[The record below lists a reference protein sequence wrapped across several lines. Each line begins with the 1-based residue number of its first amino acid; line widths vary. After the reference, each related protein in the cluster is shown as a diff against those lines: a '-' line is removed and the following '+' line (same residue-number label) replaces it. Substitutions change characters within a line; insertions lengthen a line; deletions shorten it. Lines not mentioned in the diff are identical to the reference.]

1 VNGTHKI
8 SQRHR
13 DRLVLVYLR
22 QSTAAQVRDNTE
34 STMRQYGLADAAVTL
49 GWDRSQ
55 VVVLDGD
62 LGHSGRSTRG
72 RRDFQE
78 VMAKV
83 CQGEA
88 GLVFVLEASRL
99 SRNSADFQRLLE
111 FCQVTDT
118 LIADAD
124 GVYDL
129 RDFNDQLL
137 LGFKGTMSAVELH
150 ILAQRMQ
157 EAKKAAARRGELRL
171 PLPIGYV
178 YDPDGQIVL
187 DPDQEVQAAVA
198 DVFGVFEAT
207 GTCCGVV
214 KQFRDRRFPTHG
226 QAWTGEVSWMRLRQS
241 QARAILRN
249 PTYAGAYVSGRR
261 KSERTVDADGN
272 ISTRSVELPSDRWE
286 VVIHDHH
293 PGYISWDTFNANQ
306 RQLAANRPQR
316 GARPPREGFAL
327 LQGVVLCGHCATSMG
342 VSYSGAGTAHY
353 RCRSRLDENHTPGC
367 RSVSA
372 ALVDPIVE
380 RRLLE
385 LVTPDQIAVAVA
397 AAEELH
403 HRETRAL
410 RAFELR
416 VERARYEAA
425 RAERAFNL
433 CEPENRLVAR
443 SLEQRWEAKLVV
455 VAETE
460 AALAAH
466 AAQRPPLP
474 NTADLEA
481 LAADLRRLWSEP
493 TTSPRDRKR
502 ILRTLINDV
511 TLSSDPSG
519 DEIRVGIR
527 WRAGAHE
534 EQLATRSRMLTHQ
547 DAVGLIRRRKN
558 EGMRDADIAEELD
571 ALGLRTARG
580 HQFGT
585 RDVRNVRKSIGLARP
600 SPLEPGELTVADVAA
615 RLGVNPSAVYYW
627 LSTGKIPHRKQATGA
642 VCIPFTAD
650 IEAALRARPAVAR
663 LVTRTQPTATGGAV

>member
-1 VNGTHKI
+1 MNGTHKI

-13 DRLVLVYLR
+13 NRLVLVYLR
-22 QSTAAQVRDNTE
+22 QSTAAQVRDHTE

-62 LGHSGRSTRG
+62 LGQSGRSTRD

-78 VMAKV
+78 LMAKV

-178 YDPDGQIVL
+178 YDPDGQVVL

-198 DVFGVFEAT
+198 DAFRMFEAT
-207 GTCCGVV
+207 GTCSGVV

-226 QAWTGEVSWMRLRQS
+226 QDWTGEVTWMRLRQS
-241 QARAILRN
+241 QARGILRN
-249 PTYAGAYVSGRR
+249 PTYTGTYVSGRYQCQP
-261 KSERTVDADGN
+261 SIDADGN
-272 ISTRSVELPSDRWE
+272 ICTHTLELPSDRWE

-293 PGYISWDTFNANQ
+293 PGYISWETFNANQ

-316 GARPPREGFAL
+316 GARPPREGSAL
-327 LQGVVLCGHCATSMG
+327 PQGVVLCGHCGTSMG

-353 RCRSRLDENHTPGC
+353 RCRSRLEHAHTPGC

-385 LVTPDQIAVAVA
+385 IVTPDQIAVAVA

-403 HRETRAL
+403 QRETRAL

-416 VERARYEAA
+416 FERARYEAA
-425 RAERAFNL
+425 RAERAFHL

-443 SLEQRWEAKLVV
+443 SLEQRWEAKLAV

-460 AALAAH
+460 AALDAQT
-466 AAQRPPLP
+466 AQRPALP
-474 NTADLEA
+474 NIPDLEA
-481 LAADLRRLWSEP
+481 LAADFRRLWGEA

-511 TLSSDPSG
+511 TLTSDPSG

-534 EQLATRSRMLTHQ
+534 EQLATRTRMLTRQ
-547 DAVGLIRRRKN
+547 EAVELIRQRKN
-558 EGMRDADIAEELD
+558 EGMRDTDIADELD

-585 RDVRNVRKSIGLARP
+585 RDVRNVRKSIGLTRP
-600 SPLEPGELTVADVAA
+600 LPLEPGELTVGDVAA
-615 RLGVNPSAVYYW
+615 RLGVKPSTVYYW
-627 LSTGKIPHRKQATGA
+627 VHTGKIPHRKSATGV
-642 VCIPFTAD
+642 VCVPFTAE

-663 LVTRTQPTATGGAV
+663 PVTRTQPTATGGVV

>member
-1 VNGTHKI
+1 
-8 SQRHR
+8 
-13 DRLVLVYLR
+13 
-22 QSTAAQVRDNTE
+22 
-34 STMRQYGLADAAVTL
+34 MRQYGLADAAVTL

-62 LGHSGRSTRG
+62 LGRSGRTTRG

-83 CQGEA
+83 CQGNA

-150 ILAQRMQ
+150 ILAQRMH

-171 PLPIGYV
+171 SLPIGYV
-178 YDPDGQIVL
+178 YDPDGQVVL

-198 DVFGVFEAT
+198 DVFRVFEAT

-249 PTYAGAYVSGRR
+249 PTYAGAYVSGRH
-261 KSERTVDADGN
+261 KSERTIDADGN
-272 ISTRSVELPSDRWE
+272 ISTRTVELPSDRWE

-306 RQLAANRPQR
+306 RQLAANRPQH
-316 GARPPREGFAL
+316 GARPPREGPAL
-327 LQGVVLCGHCATSMG
+327 LQGVVLCGHCGTSMG
-342 VSYSGAGTAHY
+342 VYYSSADTAHY
-353 RCRSRLDENHTPGC
+353 RCRSRLDQTHTPGC

-372 ALVDPIVE
+372 ALVNPIVE

-385 LVTPDQIAVAVA
+385 IVTPDQIAVAVA

-425 RAERAFNL
+425 RAERAFHL

-443 SLEQRWEAKLVV
+443 SLEQRWEAKLAV

-460 AALAAH
+460 AALEAH
-466 AAQRPPLP
+466 TAQRPPLP
-474 NTADLEA
+474 NTPDLEA
-481 LAADLRRLWSEP
+481 LAADLRRLWSQA

-511 TLSSDPSG
+511 TLTSDPSG

-534 EQLATRSRMLTHQ
+534 EQLATRTRMLTHQ
-547 DAVGLIRRRKN
+547 DAVELIRRRKN
-558 EGMRDADIAEELD
+558 EGMRDTDIASELD

-585 RDVRNVRKSIGLARP
+585 RDVRNVRHSIGLTRP
-600 SPLEPGELTVADVAA
+600 SPLEPGELTVREVAA
-615 RLGVNPSAVYYW
+615 RLGVKPGTVYYW
-627 LSTGKIPHRKQATGA
+627 LRTGQIPHRKPATGA

-650 IEAALRARPAVAR
+650 TETALRARPAVAR
-663 LVTRTQPTATGGAV
+663 LITRTQPTANGGAV

>member
-1 VNGTHKI
+1 MPP
-8 SQRHR
+8 SP
-13 DRLVLVYLR
+13 
-22 QSTAAQVRDNTE
+22 
-34 STMRQYGLADAAVTL
+34 
-49 GWDRSQ
+49 SQ

-62 LGHSGRSTRG
+62 LGQSGRSTRG

-78 VMAKV
+78 VMAKI

-171 PLPIGYV
+171 SLPIGYV
-178 YDPDGQIVL
+178 YDPDGPVVL

-198 DVFGVFEAT
+198 DVFRIFEAT

-214 KQFRDRRFPTHG
+214 KEFRDRRFPTHG

-249 PTYAGAYVSGRR
+249 PTYAGAYVSGRY
-261 KSERTVDADGN
+261 KSERSVDAEGN
-272 ISTRSVELPSDRWE
+272 ISTRSVELPADRWD

-293 PGYISWDTFNANQ
+293 PGYISWDKFNANQ

-316 GARPPREGFAL
+316 GARPPREGAAL
-327 LQGVVLCGHCATSMG
+327 LQGVVLCGHCGTGMG
-342 VSYSGAGTAHY
+342 VAYSSADTAHY
-353 RCRSRLDENHTPGC
+353 RCRSRLG
-367 RSVSA
+367 
-372 ALVDPIVE
+372 L
-380 RRLLE
+380 
-385 LVTPDQIAVAVA
+385 AVA
-397 AAEELH
+397 AAEELSQ
-403 HRETRAL
+403 RGARAL

-416 VERARYEAA
+416 LERARYEAA
-425 RAERAFNL
+425 RAERTFNL

-443 SLEQRWEAKLVV
+443 SLEQRWEANLVA
-455 VAETE
+455 VAEAE
-460 AALAAH
+460 AALEAQT
-466 AAQRPPLP
+466 AQRPPLP
-474 NTADLEA
+474 DTQDLKS
-481 LAADLRRLWSEP
+481 LAANLQRLWNEP
-493 TTSPRDRKR
+493 TTSPRERKR

-511 TLSSDPSG
+511 TLTSDPGG

-534 EQLATRSRMLTHQ
+534 EQRATRTRMLTRQ
-547 DAVGLIRRRKN
+547 DAVELIRRRKN
-558 EGMRDADIAEELD
+558 EGMRDTDIAAELR
-571 ALGLRTARG
+571 AVGLRTARG
-580 HQFGT
+580 NEFGT
-585 RDVRNVRKSIGLARP
+585 RDVRNVRHSIGLARP
-600 SPLEPGELTVADVAA
+600 SPLEPGELTVHEVAG
-615 RLGVNPSAVYYW
+615 RLGVKPGTVYYW
-627 LSTGKIPHRKQATGA
+627 IRTGEIPHRKPATGA

-650 IEAALRARPAVAR
+650 VEAALRIRPAVAR
-663 LVTRTQPTATGGAV
+663 LITKSRESAIGGAV